1 MGQGYFTISRCG
13 DLDSPVTT
21 TTQPLDASI
30 VPAWFAFLGPSGLN
44 LSIQFPE
51 KAPQPRHVLRE
62 ARSGGVRVR
71 KRGHIRA
78 EVEPA
83 PHSDGSRDN
92 SGLWSTAKRDALP
105 RGWGLRLPPGQSL
118 SGTAARL
125 RRPGLRHQGPEPSPT
140 ASSRTPGRASESGVL
155 FHVKQHSQDGQNSIT
170 RRRGSTPLPSPRSS
184 RSGNWCCRR

>member
-44 LSIQFPE
+44 LPIQFPE
-51 KAPQPRHVLRE
+51 EAPQPQHVLRE

-71 KRGHIRA
+71 KRGHTRT

-83 PHSDGSRDN
+83 PHSDGARDN
-92 SGLWSTAKRDALP
+92 SGLWSTSKRDALP
-105 RGWGLRLPPGQSL
+105 RGWGYEFPQTEPERY
-118 SGTAARL
+118 
-125 RRPGLRHQGPEPSPT
+125 RRPASTPRIASPGPRAQPNREFADS
-140 ASSRTPGRASESGVL
+140 GRAREAGVMV
-155 FHVKQHSQDGQNSIT
+155 HVQQHT
-170 RRRGSTPLPSPRSS
+170 
-184 RSGNWCCRR
+184 